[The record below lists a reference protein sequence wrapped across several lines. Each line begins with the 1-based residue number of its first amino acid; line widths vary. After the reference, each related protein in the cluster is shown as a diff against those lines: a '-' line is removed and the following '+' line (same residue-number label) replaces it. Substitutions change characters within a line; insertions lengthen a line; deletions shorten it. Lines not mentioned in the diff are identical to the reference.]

1 MKSFNKRNAIFP
13 HDKRKRIPKPIGGH
27 KEEEVKELPLPT
39 ENGFEHIGTSTL
51 TKSKVRL
58 EDMITLGLIT
68 NSRYSGPVKKILHA
82 PTLRIFAVKVIL
94 LIRKYH

>member
-1 MKSFNKRNAIFP
+1 MQT
-13 HDKRKRIPKPIGGH
+13 D
-27 KEEEVKELPLPT
+27 
-39 ENGFEHIGTSTL
+39 NGFEHIGSSTL

-82 PTLRIFAVKVIL
+82 PTLRIFAVKVLIL
-94 LIRKYH
+94 RRKSHLRAESRATF

>member
-13 HDKRKRIPKPIGGH
+13 YDKRKRIPKPIGGH
-27 KEEEVKELPLPT
+27 KEEEIKEPSVQSD
-39 ENGFEHIGTSTL
+39 NGFEHIGISTL

-94 LIRKYH
+94 FIRKYL